1 MDYRAQDLQA
11 GIAYQ
16 FNPLW
21 LSTFVFT
28 SKAAEGV
35 PSKSGKD
42 FLKKDDSLAPGQI
55 LCTLCNTGINYG
67 ARGVAAIKAHVN
79 SKKHGS
85 LLNASVTN
93 APLPIAYRLPTQPIQ
108 PVNREADA
116 DQPTA
121 STIKSVKDRVINLE
135 AMVIATLAK
144 HDLPFT
150 FAPVLV
156 DLCKEM
162 ARDVKALS
170 GLSIGRNSA
179 SYKLVHGLA
188 PAFTNIVIDEMRNKP
203 FSLNIDESMSSA
215 KHEKVRLHS
224 DLLLLYML

>member
-79 SKKHGS
+79 SKKTWLFTQCICLKCTAADS
-85 LLNASVTN
+85 LSTSN
-93 APLPIAYRLPTQPIQ
+93 PT
-108 PVNREADA
+108 
-116 DQPTA
+116 
-121 STIKSVKDRVINLE
+121 STTSQQR
-135 AMVIATLAK
+135 
-144 HDLPFT
+144 
-150 FAPVLV
+150 
-156 DLCKEM
+156 
-162 ARDVKALS
+162 
-170 GLSIGRNSA
+170 G
-179 SYKLVHGLA
+179 
-188 PAFTNIVIDEMRNKP
+188 
-203 FSLNIDESMSSA
+203 
-215 KHEKVRLHS
+215 
-224 DLLLLYML
+224 